1 MKSLMKD
8 VFPETTPSRR
18 QNNNIDDNRIGY
30 VDDS

>member
-1 MKSLMKD
+1 MKD
-8 VFPETTPSRR
+8 VFPEEIPSRR